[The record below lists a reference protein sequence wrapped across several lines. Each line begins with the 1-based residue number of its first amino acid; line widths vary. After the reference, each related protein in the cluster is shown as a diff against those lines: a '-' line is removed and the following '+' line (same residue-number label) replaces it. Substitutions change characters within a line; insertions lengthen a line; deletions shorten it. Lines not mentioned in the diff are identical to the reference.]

1 MPKGPMER
9 EVDYLWASE
18 DLRRALK
25 TAFKLALT
33 TADEI
38 VKEAAKEDLIDSSE
52 VQKYKVQA
60 VNYYMW
66 ELMHHLFL
74 VGRKARNIKE
84 ADDIAFEKG

>member
-1 MPKGPMER
+1 MPKGPMEK

-18 DLRRALK
+18 DLRLALK
-25 TAFKLALT
+25 RAFKLALT
-33 TADEI
+33 TSDEI
-38 VKEAAKEDLIDSSE
+38 VNEAVKQELIDTSE
-52 VQKYKVQA
+52 VSKYKAQA

-84 ADDIAFEKG
+84 TDESPFEKG

>member
-1 MPKGPMER
+1 MPKGPMEK

-25 TAFKLALT
+25 TSFKLALK

-38 VKEAAKEDLIDSSE
+38 VNEAAEEELITPAE
-52 VQKYKVQA
+52 VPKYKVQA

-74 VGRKARNIKE
+74 VGRKARNIRE
-84 ADDIAFEKG
+84 TDDGTFEKG